1 MRGDQGMADIKIP
14 KATAKRLP
22 LYYRYLNFLHDA
34 DKKKVSSTELSEA
47 VKVDS
52 ATIRRD
58 FSYFGALGKRGYGYD
73 VEDLLNFFKKTL
85 NQDRLTNV
93 ALVGV
98 GNMGHAL
105 LNYNF
110 RQTNSIRISAAFD
123 ANPDITGTIQS
134 GVPIYPMEDIST
146 QLQEQQINIVIL
158 TVPNPAAQEVTDQLI
173 KSGVCGI
180 LNFTSL
186 RLSVPDHV
194 RVQNVDMANELQ
206 TLIYFLDHYDNKTS
220 SSTPKTDEA

>member
-1 MRGDQGMADIKIP
+1 MADIKIP

-34 DKKKVSSTELSEA
+34 EKKKVSSTELSEA

-98 GNMGHAL
+98 GNFGHAL

-123 ANPDITGTIQS
+123 ANEEITGTIQS
-134 GVPIYPMEDIST
+134 GVPLYPMTEMHQ
-146 QLQEQQINIVIL
+146 QLQDQQIDIAIL
-158 TVPNPAAQEVTDQLI
+158 TVPNPAAQEVANQLVQA
-173 KSGVCGI
+173 GVRGI

-186 RLSVPDHV
+186 RLSVPDNV
-194 RVQNVDMANELQ
+194 RVQNVDLANELQ
-206 TLIYFLDHYDNKTS
+206 TLIYFLDHYDDRLNTNGG
-220 SSTPKTDEA
+220 PATDTETTK